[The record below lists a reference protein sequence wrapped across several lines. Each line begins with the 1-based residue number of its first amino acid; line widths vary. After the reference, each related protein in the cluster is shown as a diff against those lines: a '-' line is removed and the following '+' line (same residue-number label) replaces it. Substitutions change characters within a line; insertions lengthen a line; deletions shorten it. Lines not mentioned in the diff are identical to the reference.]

1 MPSPASERSETAR
14 PWRLLTWTLGAQPRA
29 AAALAVTLVLV
40 LACELGIPR
49 LLAEAIDAALVD
61 RDAWRVDM
69 AGIAILALV
78 VALYFVHVGY
88 LRAETVLLY
97 AAMRRLRSVL
107 IERILRQ
114 PLDFFARAKT
124 GELTHIVLNDTEVLE
139 NHGVYVFSDLPFELL
154 TAVGVTA
161 LMFWLDLRMALVVL
175 GFLVVSTA
183 VSFLLGKPIPTL
195 RKTIQKTASQL
206 SARLAEGI
214 SGARTVKAF
223 GRTDDEI
230 VRLDRLNAEV
240 ASLEIREGVVGAW
253 VEPMLELMELLG
265 VAMIVWYGAHRVLE
279 GGMTPG
285 LLVAFIA
292 YMELLAEP
300 VSRSGRYI
308 RHVQTLRGVFQ
319 RLDQFLAGLEPELVH
334 TGTKAPTG
342 PVSIEVRGVSYR
354 YPGAD
359 RAALECVSFVVQPG
373 ELVVLAGPNGAG
385 KSTLVDLLLRFR
397 SPQSGQIVISA
408 VPLEDWDE
416 AGLRKTVALLPQEV
430 FLFHASLAENI
441 GYGRGG
447 ATHEDVM
454 EAAIAAG
461 LRPVID
467 RLSEGLETVVGD
479 RGQRLSGGERQRVAI
494 ARTLIGDPGALIL
507 DEPTAA
513 LDGIAARDLAQL
525 ARSLSAS
532 RPVIMIA
539 HRAETVAAA
548 DRLIVLDQ
556 GRVVADGRRPDI
568 AHRAVVAALFAPEQ
582 SPRAS
587 SSVRRA
593 KAQYE
598 TGVSWGEG
606 N

>member
-1 MPSPASERSETAR
+1 MPSPAPERTETVR
-14 PWRLLTWTLGAQPRA
+14 PWRLLAWTLGAQPRVA
-29 AAALAVTLVLV
+29 AVLVVSLVLV

-61 RDAWRVDM
+61 RDARRIDI
-69 AGIAILALV
+69 AGFAILALV
-78 VALYFVHVGY
+78 VVLYFVHVAY

-97 AAMRRLRSVL
+97 AAMRRLRSLL

-154 TAVGVTA
+154 TVVAVTA
-161 LMFWLDLRMALVVL
+161 LMFWLDWRMALVVL

-183 VSFLLGKPIPTL
+183 VSFRLGKPIPTL

-206 SARLAEGI
+206 SARLAESI

-223 GRTDDEI
+223 GRIGDEI

-265 VAMIVWYGAHRVLE
+265 VAVIVWYGAHRVLE

-319 RLDQFLAGLEPELVH
+319 RLDQFLAELEPELVH

-342 PVSIEVRGVSYR
+342 PVSIEIRNLSYR

-359 RAALECVSFVVQPG
+359 RAALEQVSFVVQPG

-397 SPQSGQIVISA
+397 LPQSGQVAISA

-416 AGLRKTVALLPQEV
+416 AALRKTVALLPQEV

-441 GYGRGG
+441 AYGRHD
-447 ATHEDVM
+447 ATQEHVM

-461 LRPVID
+461 LQPVID
-467 RLSEGLETVVGD
+467 RLPEGLKTVVGD

-494 ARTLIGDPGALIL
+494 ARALIGDPGALIL

-513 LDGIAARDLAQL
+513 LDGVAARDLAQL
-525 ARSLSAS
+525 ARWLSAS

-556 GRVVADGRRPDI
+556 GRLVADGGRTDI
-568 AHRAVVAALFAPEQ
+568 AQHAVVAALFASER

-587 SSVRRA
+587 FPARTA
-593 KAQYE
+593 KAK
-598 TGVSWGEG
+598 
-606 N
+606 